1 MLKGV
6 KKIGEE
12 YADIVKRRGVK
23 EAPRNI
29 CSTSEMDQDDEG
41 YDVAKE
47 FVEHEDYRDLSG
59 YGDGARTLAA
69 RTKDKILIGV
79 MQITVSNEAKE
90 DRHLY
95 IKWLLGSRST
105 KGGGVALIR
114 SALEYAILE
123 RISKLKVDSAMSA
136 VEWYRK
142 RGFTK
147 YGDAQHMN
155 DKWENPIEDEED
167 IDCGCAMMEFR
178 FYWD

>member
-1 MLKGV
+1 MLFRSEEIVQQRGGV
-6 KKIGEE
+6 KK
-12 YADIVKRRGVK
+12 
-23 EAPRNI
+23 APRNI
-29 CSTSEMDQDDEG
+29 CSTRLMDQADEG
-41 YDVAKE
+41 YDVANE
-47 FVEHEDYRDLSG
+47 FVNNENYRNLSG
-59 YGDGARTLAA
+59 YSDEARTLAA
-69 RTKDKILIGV
+69 YTKDDILIGV
-79 MQITVSNEAKE
+79 MQITVNNEVKE

-105 KGGGVALIR
+105 RGGGVALIR
-114 SALEYAILE
+114 SALEYAISK

-147 YGDAQHMN
+147 YGNAQHMN
-155 DKWENPIEDEED
+155 GTLEEENPIEAEEN